1 MPDSPYGMGND
12 YKPGVER
19 KQSLRNDSSNTT
31 PKQQGGVTGKGFVKG
46 DPRINRKGRP
56 KSFDALREL
65 AQQIAHEV
73 VSKDG
78 QPIII
83 EGHRVTV
90 AEAILREWARSGK
103 PQLQQGF
110 IEIAFGKVPTPIE
123 VRDWREAAR
132 QRGLNPDEVVRE
144 FESIVAAHV
153 GDESGDSGSA
163 GADTDDG
170 GEEMAGAMAQP
181 RDGQDL
187 PTAP

>member
-1 MPDSPYGMGND
+1 MSDETRSNTADS
-12 YKPGVER
+12 
-19 KQSLRNDSSNTT
+19 TT
-31 PKQQGGVTGKGFVKG
+31 PKATGKPFTKG
-46 DPRINRKGRP
+46 DVRINRKGRP
-56 KSFDALREL
+56 KSFDALRDL

-73 VSKDG
+73 AKFQG
-78 QPIII
+78 QPVIM
-83 EGHRVTV
+83 EGHKVTV
-90 AEAILREWARSGK
+90 AEMILRSWAQSGK

-153 GDESGDSGSA
+153 GDESGDSGNTGTDA
-163 GADTDDG
+163 GNGIESVADS
-170 GEEMAGAMAQP
+170 MVQP
-181 RDGQDL
+181 RDGETL